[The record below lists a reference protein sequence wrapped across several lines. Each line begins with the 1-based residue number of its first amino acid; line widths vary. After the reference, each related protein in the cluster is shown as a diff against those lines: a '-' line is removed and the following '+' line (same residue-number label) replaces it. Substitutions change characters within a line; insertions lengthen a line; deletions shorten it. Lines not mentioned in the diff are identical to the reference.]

1 MNRHLIPSGKISE
14 LKRLNYDI
22 KRIENNITFFGYVD
36 NQTKLKLEELKK
48 ELRIL
53 IKTL

>member
-1 MNRHLIPSGKISE
+1 MNSHVIASSKISE
-14 LKRLNYDI
+14 LKRLNSDI
-22 KRIENNITFFGYVD
+22 ERIENNITFFGYVD

>member
-1 MNRHLIPSGKISE
+1 MNSHVIASNKIQE
-14 LKRLNYDI
+14 LKKLNSDI
-22 KRIENNITFFGYVD
+22 ERIENHITFFGYID

>member
-1 MNRHLIPSGKISE
+1 MNSNLIPSSKISE
-14 LKRLNYDI
+14 LKRLNSDI
-22 KRIENNITFFGYVD
+22 ERIENHITFFGYVD
-36 NQTKLKLEELKK
+36 NKTKLKLEDLKK